1 MRHLLPLFTI
11 HGVPKNTI
19 ADDPLTILINHGYMV
34 GFSPKHNQP
43 RWAAYQVSKANR
55 DVDYERYPSFVDDL
69 RLPMENRIGSQT
81 FGSGYDLGH
90 MVPNAA
96 INRQY
101 SKMSQMETFLMSN
114 ISPQKA
120 ELNRGVWPKLEF
132 AILNTY
138 PVVAPSVT
146 KGHVWVI
153 IGPETGGFGLAGS
166 LTDLTR

>member
-1 MRHLLPLFTI
+1 
-11 HGVPKNTI
+11 
-19 ADDPLTILINHGYMV
+19 
-34 GFSPKHNQP
+34 
-43 RWAAYQVSKANR
+43 
-55 DVDYERYPSFVDDL
+55 
-69 RLPMENRIGSQT
+69 
-81 FGSGYDLGH
+81 

-120 ELNRGVWPKLEF
+120 GLNRGVWQKLEL

-138 PVVAPSVT
+138 PVVAANVT

-153 IGPETGGFGLAGS
+153 VGPVIPANAAV
-166 LTDLTR
+166 LTRDNGTLVSIPESFFCILVRPKR